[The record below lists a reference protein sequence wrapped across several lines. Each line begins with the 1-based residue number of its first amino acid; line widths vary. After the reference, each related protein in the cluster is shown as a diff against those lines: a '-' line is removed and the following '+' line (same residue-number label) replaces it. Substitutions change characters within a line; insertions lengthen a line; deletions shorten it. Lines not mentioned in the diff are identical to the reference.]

1 LREQPKVLNDPRMA
15 QGRLNIAFVALTVA
29 IGGFLLGFDATVIS
43 GVVPFI
49 RDYFGLTGTAGD
61 LKLGWA
67 VSSLG
72 WGAMAGN
79 AVAGPLSDRFGR
91 RRVLLGTALL
101 FVGSSLLAATATTF
115 TGFVIAR
122 IVGGLAVGG
131 AILIAPMYIAEI
143 APAQKRG
150 SLVSLN
156 QLMIVIGISASFFSN
171 YFLLGVGDHNW
182 RWMLGVQTLP
192 AIAYFT
198 LLLFVPESPRWLL
211 LKGRDEQA
219 LQVLSR
225 VAGVDQAQASLQQ
238 IRQSLAA
245 KPVSRGVRG
254 LLDRRMRF
262 IMLIALGLAFFQ
274 QITGINAIFYYLP
287 TIFAQ
292 AGGGVDD
299 AFRQAVLVGLV
310 NVGMTF
316 VAIWLIDKLGRKP
329 LLAIGVA
336 GMALSLLTISAAFND
351 ATYRVNEAT
360 VASVQKAGVPDSLV
374 AQLGALD
381 GTSYDSE
388 RAYVA
393 AVAGAVGAQQFERH
407 RQSFISA
414 ALTMNAKLVLIA
426 IIGFV
431 ASFAISL
438 GPVMWVLLSEIFPN
452 EQRAAAISV
461 AGFFNALVSASVT
474 FVFPWELSTFG
485 SAGTFLIFGLFASA
499 AFVFVLLLVPETKG
513 RTLEELE
520 SELMSPPGTSAK
532 RADALR
538 SAEPATPSIQ

>member
-1 LREQPKVLNDPRMA
+1 MTH
-15 QGRLNIAFVALTVA
+15 GRLNIAFVALTVA

-49 RDYFGLTGTAGD
+49 RDYFGLTGPSGD

-67 VSSLG
+67 VSALG

-79 AVAGPLSDRFGR
+79 ALAGALNDRFGR

-101 FVGSSLLAATATTF
+101 FVVSSLLAAFATSF
-115 TGFVIAR
+115 TGFVTAR
-122 IVGGLAVGG
+122 IAGGLAVGA
-131 AILIAPMYIAEI
+131 AILTAPMYIAEI
-143 APAQKRG
+143 SPADRRG

-171 YFLLGVGDHNW
+171 YFLLGLGEHSW
-182 RWMLGVQTLP
+182 RWMLGVQTIP
-192 AIAYFT
+192 AALYFI

-211 LKGRDEQA
+211 LKGRNEQA
-219 LQVLSR
+219 LQVL
-225 VAGVDQAQASLQQ
+225 AQVGGEQHAQESLQQ
-238 IRQSLAA
+238 IRRSLES
-245 KPVSRGVRG
+245 KQVSRGFRG
-254 LLDRRMRF
+254 LLNPRIRF
-262 IMLIALGLAFFQ
+262 IMLVALGLAFFQ

-292 AGGGVDD
+292 AGDGVND

-329 LLAIGVA
+329 LLSVGVA
-336 GMALSLLTISAAFND
+336 GMALSLLTISWAFSQ
-351 ATYRVNEAT
+351 ASYHVNENT
-360 VASVQKAGVPDSLV
+360 YSM
-374 AQLGALD
+374 AQ
-381 GTSYDSE
+381 S
-388 RAYVA
+388 A
-393 AVAGAVGAQQFERH
+393 AVPAELIADMRGLEGSSYGSEAGYVEALQKHLGVQPVEQH
-407 RQSFISA
+407 RQVLIGA
-414 ALTMNAKLVLIA
+414 ALTMNAQLVLIA

-452 EQRAAAISV
+452 EQRGVAISA
-461 AGFFNALVSASVT
+461 AGFWNALVSASVT
-474 FVFPWELSTFG
+474 FIFPWELSTFG
-485 SAGTFLIFGLFASA
+485 SAGTFLIYGLFACA
-499 AFVFVLLLVPETKG
+499 AFLFVLLLVPETKG

-520 SELMSPPGTSAK
+520 SDLLPQA
-532 RADALR
+532 RANA
-538 SAEPATPSIQ
+538 S